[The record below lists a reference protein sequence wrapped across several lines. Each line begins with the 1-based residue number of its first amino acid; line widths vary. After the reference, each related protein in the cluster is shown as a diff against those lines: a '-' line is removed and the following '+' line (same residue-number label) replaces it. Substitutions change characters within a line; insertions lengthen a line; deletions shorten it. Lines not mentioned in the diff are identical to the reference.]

1 MQERAPF
8 ISFVPINYI
17 ILNLNKPCIMGNG
30 GQLTYLDYLPTKK
43 KMHNISRMQM
53 YEPLISSGPLGYTR
67 IPFKKALSDGE

>member
-1 MQERAPF
+1 
-8 ISFVPINYI
+8 
-17 ILNLNKPCIMGNG
+17 MGNG